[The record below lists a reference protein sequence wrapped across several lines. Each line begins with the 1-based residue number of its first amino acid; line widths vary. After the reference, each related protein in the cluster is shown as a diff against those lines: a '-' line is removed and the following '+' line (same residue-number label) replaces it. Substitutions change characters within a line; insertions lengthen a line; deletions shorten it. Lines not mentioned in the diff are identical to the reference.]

1 MQNDLPMKWI
11 KIYIYIYILKKKVL
25 FMGLFWQLVVSDLA
39 AAKSKLC
46 LVSGTSS
53 AGKW

>member
-1 MQNDLPMKWI
+1 MDKN
-11 KIYIYIYILKKKVL
+11 IYIFKKVL
-25 FMGLFWQLVVSDLA
+25 FMGLFGLLVVSDLA

-46 LVSGTSS
+46 LVSGTSG

>member
-1 MQNDLPMKWI
+1 
-11 KIYIYIYILKKKVL
+11 
-25 FMGLFWQLVVSDLA
+25 MGLFWLLVVGDLA

-46 LVSGTSS
+46 LVSGTSG

>member
-11 KIYIYIYILKKKVL
+11 NIYIYIYIYIKVL